1 MTKTSEWI
9 KTTEFTETWWS
20 KFLGMIYPL
29 SSCISD
35 NWTGDVNKTKKMSFL
50 FFFHKDKTLKHR
62 RLYLNYDYR
71 NGASGLSQL
80 PIWTQPLNGDLTK
93 ILRQFLSLPSEIT
106 SLFKRKT
113 FNVCPLLWDKL

>member
-1 MTKTSEWI
+1 MMKTSEWI

-80 PIWTQPLNGDLTK
+80 PIWMQPLNGDLTK

-106 SLFKRKT
+106 SLFKKK
-113 FNVCPLLWDKL
+113 NI